1 MSGLDVRPRNHRTPA
16 RCAAGARAVV
26 PPRAQSRKTVAGIR
40 MTTIVAIADA
50 ELFTAEVDD
59 AAAEAARFDP
69 GEFTQLLI
77 ATRAG
82 DPESWGSLVRLV
94 YADLRKLAR
103 RHVMTVSDQNT
114 LGITGLVNE
123 CYLRLVGPAR
133 GMVENRRHFLNL
145 ASRVMRQVLCDYARE
160 QLSTKRGGTQRR
172 EDLVRVDAE
181 EWAESEQ
188 LVILDDAL
196 RALEQRCTRM
206 ARVFECRYF
215 GGLGEEETA
224 EALGL
229 SLRSVQRAWREARRW
244 LAERL
249 V

>member
-1 MSGLDVRPRNHRTPA
+1 
-16 RCAAGARAVV
+16 
-26 PPRAQSRKTVAGIR
+26 

-50 ELFTAEVDD
+50 ELITAEVD
-59 AAAEAARFDP
+59 AYGPARCDP

-82 DPESWGSLVRLV
+82 DPASWGSLIRLV

-114 LGITGLVNE
+114 LGVTGLVNE
-123 CYLRLVGPAR
+123 SYLRLVGPAR
-133 GMVENRRHFLNL
+133 ATVESRRHFLNL

-160 QLSTKRGGTQRR
+160 QLSTKRGGAVRH

-196 RALEQRCTRM
+196 RALERRCARM

-215 GGLGEEETA
+215 AGLGEEETA
-224 EALGL
+224 EALGI
-229 SLRSVQRAWREARRW
+229 SLRSVQRAWREARHW
-244 LAERL
+244 LAQRL
-249 V
+249 G

>member
-1 MSGLDVRPRNHRTPA
+1 MP
-16 RCAAGARAVV
+16 
-26 PPRAQSRKTVAGIR
+26 
-40 MTTIVAIADA
+40 TIVALADA
-50 ELFTAEVDD
+50 ELFTAEVDTD
-59 AAAEAARFDP
+59 PAAERFDP

-94 YADLRKLAR
+94 YADLRRVAR
-103 RHVMTVSDQNT
+103 RHVMTMSEQNT

-133 GMVENRRHFLNL
+133 GIVENRRPFLNL
-145 ASRVMRQVLCDYARE
+145 ASRGMREVLCDYARE
-160 QLSTKRGGTQRR
+160 QLSTKRGGSQRR

-196 RALEQRCTRM
+196 RL
-206 ARVFECRYF
+206 
-215 GGLGEEETA
+215 L
-224 EALGL
+224 
-229 SLRSVQRAWREARRW
+229 
-244 LAERL
+244 
-249 V
+249 